1 MAISDRIKRAWSAFR
16 LEGRSPADLGGS
28 ATSGRTSYIF
38 PSGVSKDGIVAKLY
52 NQIALDVAGVSF
64 KHVYVNKSGS
74 YVSDKNSRL
83 AERLSLYANIDQT
96 WERLVQEL
104 VWTMFEQGAAALV
117 AVDTSADPLTTDSY
131 DIDSLR
137 VGRVTQWY
145 PRYVEV
151 DVYDDRE
158 GRRRRV
164 ILPKEVVAIVNNPL
178 YEVMNKPNSDLQRLI
193 NKLSILDAI
202 DKQSGSG
209 KLDVLIQLPYVVNSE
224 LRSKRARARQQ
235 ELEQQM
241 ENSKYGF
248 AFLDPGGQVIQLNR
262 ASTNNLM
269 DQVTWLTN
277 QVYSSLGVGEE
288 VFNGKA
294 TELQMLTYYNR
305 TVNPILDEIVK
316 AMTGTFLGRTARSQ
330 GQRVAWFRDPFRL
343 VPMGQLGDLAQA
355 LTSAEIMSSNEVRDK
370 IGLIMSNDP
379 RADELVNANIN
390 NQSSSDRPS
399 VARPYADPREES

>member
-28 ATSGRTSYIF
+28 ATSGRTSYLF

-64 KHVYVNKSGS
+64 KHVYVNESGS
-74 YVSDKNSRL
+74 YVSDKDSRL

-224 LRSKRARARQQ
+224 LRSKRARARQI

-241 ENSKYGF
+241 DNSKYGF

>member
-28 ATSGRTSYIF
+28 ATSGRTSYVF

-64 KHVYVNKSGS
+64 KHVYVNESGS
-74 YVSDKNSRL
+74 YVSDKDSRL

-224 LRSKRARARQQ
+224 LRSKRARARQI
-235 ELEQQM
+235 ELEQLM
-241 ENSKYGF
+241 DNSKYGF

>member
-28 ATSGRTSYIF
+28 ATSGRTSYVF

-64 KHVYVNKSGS
+64 KHVYVNESGS
-74 YVSDKNSRL
+74 YVSDKDSRL

-151 DVYDDRE
+151 DAYDDRE

-224 LRSKRARARQQ
+224 LRSKRARARQI

-241 ENSKYGF
+241 DNSKYGF

>member
-28 ATSGRTSYIF
+28 ATSGRTSHIF

-64 KHVYVNKSGS
+64 KHVYVNESGS
-74 YVSDKNSRL
+74 YVSDKDSRL

-224 LRSKRARARQQ
+224 LRSKRARARQI

-241 ENSKYGF
+241 DNSKYGF

>member
-38 PSGVSKDGIVAKLY
+38 PSGVSKDGIVSKLY

-64 KHVYVNKSGS
+64 KHVYVNESGS

-104 VWTMFEQGAAALV
+104 VWTMFENGAAAIV
-117 AVDTSADPLTTDSY
+117 AVDTSSDPLTTDSY

-330 GQRVAWFRDPFRL
+330 GQRIAWFRDPFRL

-355 LTSAEIMSSNEVRDK
+355 LTSAEIMTSNEVRDK
-370 IGLIMSNDP
+370 IGLIMSDDP
-379 RADELVNANIN
+379 RADKLVNANIN

>member
-64 KHVYVNKSGS
+64 KHVYVNESGS
-74 YVSDKNSRL
+74 YVSDKDSRL

-104 VWTMFEQGAAALV
+104 VWAMFEQGAAALV

-224 LRSKRARARQQ
+224 LRSKRARARQI

-241 ENSKYGF
+241 DNSKYGF

>member
-64 KHVYVNKSGS
+64 KHVYVNESGS
-74 YVSDKNSRL
+74 YVSDKDSRL

-104 VWTMFEQGAAALV
+104 VWTMFEQGAAAIV

-224 LRSKRARARQQ
+224 LRSKRARARQI

-241 ENSKYGF
+241 DNSKYGF

>member
-16 LEGRSPADLGGS
+16 LEGRAPADLGGS

-64 KHVYVNKSGS
+64 KHVYVNESGS

-117 AVDTSADPLTTDSY
+117 AVDTSADPMTTDSY

-202 DKQSGSG
+202 DRQSGSG

-370 IGLIMSNDP
+370 IGLIMSDDP
-379 RADELVNANIN
+379 RADQLVNANIN

>member
-64 KHVYVNKSGS
+64 KHVYVNESGS
-74 YVSDKNSRL
+74 YVSDKDSRL

-224 LRSKRARARQQ
+224 LRSKRARARQI

-241 ENSKYGF
+241 DNSKYGF

-316 AMTGTFLGRTARSQ
+316 SMTGTFLGRTARSQ

>member
-16 LEGRSPADLGGS
+16 LEGRLPADLGGS

-64 KHVYVNKSGS
+64 KHVYVNESGS
-74 YVSDKNSRL
+74 YVSDKDSRL

-224 LRSKRARARQQ
+224 LRSKRARARQI

-241 ENSKYGF
+241 DNSKYGF

-370 IGLIMSNDP
+370 IGLVMSDDP
-379 RADELVNANIN
+379 RADQLVNANIN

>member
-28 ATSGRTSYIF
+28 ATSGRTSYLF

-64 KHVYVNKSGS
+64 KHVYVNESGS
-74 YVSDKNSRL
+74 YVSDKDSRL

-117 AVDTSADPLTTDSY
+117 AVDTSTDPLTTDSY

-224 LRSKRARARQQ
+224 LRSKRARARQI

-241 ENSKYGF
+241 DNSKYGF

>member
-64 KHVYVNKSGS
+64 KHVYVNESGS
-74 YVSDKNSRL
+74 YVSDKDSRL

-224 LRSKRARARQQ
+224 LRSKRARARQI

-241 ENSKYGF
+241 DNSKYGF

>member
-64 KHVYVNKSGS
+64 KHVYVNESGS

>member
-64 KHVYVNKSGS
+64 KHVYVNESGS
-74 YVSDKNSRL
+74 YVSDKDSRL

-117 AVDTSADPLTTDSY
+117 AVDTSADPMTTDSY

-178 YEVMNKPNSDLQRLI
+178 YEVMNKPNSDLQRLV

-224 LRSKRARARQQ
+224 LRSKRARARQI

-241 ENSKYGF
+241 DNSKYGF

>member
-28 ATSGRTSYIF
+28 ATSGRTSYVF

-64 KHVYVNKSGS
+64 KHVYVNESGS
-74 YVSDKNSRL
+74 YVSDKDSRL

-104 VWTMFEQGAAALV
+104 VWTMFENGAAALV

-224 LRSKRARARQQ
+224 LRSKRARARQI

-241 ENSKYGF
+241 DNSKYGF

>member
-64 KHVYVNKSGS
+64 KHVYVNESGS
-74 YVSDKNSRL
+74 YVSDKDSRL

-224 LRSKRARARQQ
+224 LRSKRARARQI

-241 ENSKYGF
+241 DNSKYGF

-294 TELQMLTYYNR
+294 TERQMLTYYNR

>member
-16 LEGRSPADLGGS
+16 LEGRSPTDLGGS
-28 ATSGRTSYIF
+28 ATSGRTSYLF

-64 KHVYVNKSGS
+64 KHVYVNESGS
-74 YVSDKNSRL
+74 YVSDKDSRL

-224 LRSKRARARQQ
+224 LRSKRARARQI

-241 ENSKYGF
+241 DNSKYGF

-305 TVNPILDEIVK
+305 TVNPILGEIVK
-316 AMTGTFLGRTARSQ
+316 SMTGTFLGRTARSQ

>member
-1 MAISDRIKRAWSAFR
+1 MAITDRIRRAWSAFK
-16 LEGRSPADLGGS
+16 LEGRVPDDAGAVSQPQS
-28 ATSGRTSYIF
+28 RTFF
-38 PSGVSKDGIVAKLY
+38 PSFMSKDSIVAKLY
-52 NQIALDVAGVSF
+52 NQIALDVSSVSF
-64 KHVYVNKSGS
+64 KHVRVNEGGS
-74 YVSDKNSRL
+74 YASDKSSRL
-83 AERLSLYANIDQT
+83 NERLSLYANIDQT
-96 WERLVQEL
+96 WDRLVQEL
-104 VWTMFEQGAAALV
+104 VWTMFEQGSAALV
-117 AVDTSADPLTTDSY
+117 AVDTSADPTSTDSY

-137 VGRVTQWY
+137 VGRVSKWY
-145 PRYVEV
+145 PRHVEV
-151 DVYDDRE
+151 DLYDDRS
-158 GRRRRV
+158 GQRKQIV
-164 ILPKEVVAIVNNPL
+164 LPKEVVAIVNNPL
-178 YEVMNKPNSDLQRLI
+178 YEVMNRPNSDLQRLI

-224 LRSKRARARQQ
+224 MRSKRARLRQM

-288 VFNGKA
+288 VFMGKA

-305 TVNPILDEIVK
+305 TVNPILDEIAK
-316 AMTGTFLGRTARSQ
+316 AMTGTFLGRTARAQ
-330 GQRVAWFRDPFRL
+330 GQRIAWFRDPFRL

-355 LTSAEIMSSNEVRDK
+355 LTSAEIMTSNEVRDK
-370 IGLIMSNDP
+370 IGLIASDDP

-390 NQSSSDRPS
+390 NRQSADRPS

>member
-1 MAISDRIKRAWSAFR
+1 
-16 LEGRSPADLGGS
+16 
-28 ATSGRTSYIF
+28 
-38 PSGVSKDGIVAKLY
+38 
-52 NQIALDVAGVSF
+52 
-64 KHVYVNKSGS
+64 
-74 YVSDKNSRL
+74 
-83 AERLSLYANIDQT
+83 
-96 WERLVQEL
+96 
-104 VWTMFEQGAAALV
+104 MFEQGAAALV

-224 LRSKRARARQQ
+224 LRSKRARARQI

-241 ENSKYGF
+241 DNSKYGF

>member
-28 ATSGRTSYIF
+28 ATSGRTSYLF

-64 KHVYVNKSGS
+64 KHVYVNESGS
-74 YVSDKNSRL
+74 YVSDKDSRL

-224 LRSKRARARQQ
+224 LRSKRARARQI

-241 ENSKYGF
+241 DNSKYGF

-316 AMTGTFLGRTARSQ
+316 SMTGTFLGRTARSQ

-370 IGLIMSNDP
+370 LGLIMSNDP

>member
-1 MAISDRIKRAWSAFR
+1 MAITDRIRRAWSAFK
-16 LEGRSPADLGGS
+16 LEGRVPDDAGAVSQPQA
-28 ATSGRTSYIF
+28 RTFF
-38 PSGVSKDGIVAKLY
+38 PSFMSKDSIVAKLY
-52 NQIALDVAGVSF
+52 NQIALDVSSVSF
-64 KHVYVNKSGS
+64 KHVRVNESGS
-74 YVSDKNSRL
+74 YASDKSSRL
-83 AERLSLYANIDQT
+83 NERLSLYANIDQT
-96 WERLVQEL
+96 WDRLVQEL
-104 VWTMFEQGAAALV
+104 VWTMFEQGSAALV
-117 AVDTSADPLTTDSY
+117 AVDTSADPTSTDSY

-137 VGRVTQWY
+137 VGRVSKWY
-145 PRYVEV
+145 PRHVEV
-151 DVYDDRE
+151 DLYDDRS
-158 GRRRRV
+158 GQRKQIV
-164 ILPKEVVAIVNNPL
+164 LPKEVVAIVNNPL
-178 YEVMNKPNSDLQRLI
+178 YEVMNRPNSDLQRLI

-224 LRSKRARARQQ
+224 MRSKRARLRQM

-288 VFNGKA
+288 VFMGKA

-305 TVNPILDEIVK
+305 TVNPILDEIAK
-316 AMTGTFLGRTARSQ
+316 AMTGTFLGRTARAQ
-330 GQRVAWFRDPFRL
+330 GQRIAWFRDPFRL

-355 LTSAEIMSSNEVRDK
+355 LTSAEIMTSNEVRDK
-370 IGLIMSNDP
+370 IGLIASDDP

-390 NQSSSDRPS
+390 NRQSADRPS

>member
-28 ATSGRTSYIF
+28 ATSGRTSYVF

-64 KHVYVNKSGS
+64 KHVYVNESGS
-74 YVSDKNSRL
+74 YVSDKDSRL
-83 AERLSLYANIDQT
+83 ADRLSLYANIDQT

-224 LRSKRARARQQ
+224 LRSKRARARQI

-241 ENSKYGF
+241 DNSKYGF

>member
-64 KHVYVNKSGS
+64 KHVYVNESGS
-74 YVSDKNSRL
+74 YVSDKDSRL

-117 AVDTSADPLTTDSY
+117 AVDTSADPMTTDSY

-224 LRSKRARARQQ
+224 LRSKRARARQI

-241 ENSKYGF
+241 DNSKYGF

>member
-28 ATSGRTSYIF
+28 ATSGRTSYVF

-64 KHVYVNKSGS
+64 KHVYVNESGS
-74 YVSDKNSRL
+74 YVSDKDSRL

-224 LRSKRARARQQ
+224 LRSKRARARQI

-241 ENSKYGF
+241 DNSKYGF

>member
-28 ATSGRTSYIF
+28 ATSGRTSYLF

-64 KHVYVNKSGS
+64 KHVYVNESGS
-74 YVSDKNSRL
+74 YVGDKDSRL

-224 LRSKRARARQQ
+224 LRSKRARARQI

-241 ENSKYGF
+241 DNSKYGF

>member
-38 PSGVSKDGIVAKLY
+38 PSGVSKDGIVSKLY

-64 KHVYVNKSGS
+64 KHVYVNESGS

-104 VWTMFEQGAAALV
+104 VWTMFENGAAAIV
-117 AVDTSADPLTTDSY
+117 AVDTSSDPLTTDSY

-316 AMTGTFLGRTARSQ
+316 AMTGTFLGRTARAQ

-355 LTSAEIMSSNEVRDK
+355 LTSAEIMTSNEVRDK
-370 IGLIMSNDP
+370 IGLIMSDDP
-379 RADELVNANIN
+379 RADKLVNANIN

>member
-28 ATSGRTSYIF
+28 ATSGRTSYLF
-38 PSGVSKDGIVAKLY
+38 PAGVSKDGIVAKLY

-64 KHVYVNKSGS
+64 KHVYVNESGS
-74 YVSDKNSRL
+74 YVSDKDSRL

-224 LRSKRARARQQ
+224 LRSKRARARQI

-241 ENSKYGF
+241 GNSKYGF

-316 AMTGTFLGRTARSQ
+316 SMTGTFLGRTARSQ

>member
-28 ATSGRTSYIF
+28 ATSGRTSYLF

-64 KHVYVNKSGS
+64 KHVYVNESGS
-74 YVSDKNSRL
+74 YVSDKDSRL
-83 AERLSLYANIDQT
+83 AERLSLYANVDQT

-224 LRSKRARARQQ
+224 LRSKRARARQI

-241 ENSKYGF
+241 DNSKYGF

>member
-28 ATSGRTSYIF
+28 ATSGRTSYVF

-64 KHVYVNKSGS
+64 KHVYVNESGS
-74 YVSDKNSRL
+74 YVSDKDSRL

-224 LRSKRARARQQ
+224 LRSKRARARQI

-241 ENSKYGF
+241 DNSKYGF

-390 NQSSSDRPS
+390 SQSSSDRPS

>member
-64 KHVYVNKSGS
+64 KHVYVNESGS
-74 YVSDKNSRL
+74 YVSDKDSRL

-164 ILPKEVVAIVNNPL
+164 TLPKEVVAIVNNPL

-224 LRSKRARARQQ
+224 LRSKRARARQI

-241 ENSKYGF
+241 DNSKYGF

>member
-1 MAISDRIKRAWSAFR
+1 MAITDRIRRAWSAFKF
-16 LEGRSPADLGGS
+16 EGKVPDDVGAVSQGQ
-28 ATSGRTSYIF
+28 TRTMF
-38 PSGVSKDGIVAKLY
+38 PSFVSKDSIVAKLY
-52 NQIALDVAGVSF
+52 NQIALDVSSVAF
-64 KHVYVNKSGS
+64 KHVRVNESGAYS
-74 YVSDKNSRL
+74 GDKTSRL
-83 AERLSLYANIDQT
+83 SERLSLYANIDQT
-96 WERLVQEL
+96 WDRLVQEL
-104 VWTMFEQGAAALV
+104 VWTMFEQGSAALV
-117 AVDTSADPLTTDSY
+117 AVDTSADPTSTDSY
-131 DIDSLR
+131 EIDSLR
-137 VGRVTQWY
+137 VGRVSKWY
-145 PRYVEV
+145 PRHVEI
-151 DVYDDRE
+151 DLYDDRS
-158 GRRRRV
+158 GNRKQIV
-164 ILPKEVVAIVNNPL
+164 LPKEVVAIVNNPL
-178 YEVMNKPNSDLQRLI
+178 YEVMNRPNSDLQRLI

-224 LRSKRARARQQ
+224 MRSKRARLRQM

-277 QVYSSLGVGEE
+277 QVYSSLGVSEE
-288 VFNGKA
+288 VFMGKA

-305 TVNPILDEIVK
+305 TVNPILDEIAK

-330 GQRVAWFRDPFRL
+330 GQRIAWFRDPFRL

-370 IGLIMSNDP
+370 IGLIASEDP
-379 RADELVNANIN
+379 RANELVNANIN
-390 NQSSSDRPS
+390 NRQTADRPS
-399 VARPYADPREES
+399 VARPYADPGEES